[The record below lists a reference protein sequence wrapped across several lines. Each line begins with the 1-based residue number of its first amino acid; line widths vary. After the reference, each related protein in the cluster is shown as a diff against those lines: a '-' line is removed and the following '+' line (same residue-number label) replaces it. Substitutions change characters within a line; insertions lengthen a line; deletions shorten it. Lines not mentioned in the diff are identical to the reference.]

1 MSVTKANIGMNT
13 LHSLLLLHRYE
24 CARLQFQAA
33 SDSSDVF
40 ALPVGCLGRRVVQ
53 AWQRH
58 SMSPISAHGDLLQV
72 YANSIFGADAA
83 FTSAALLAQQ
93 HAEAH
98 PDEVCFV
105 LVKLPPSGLHFQ
117 IRHLLCTP

>member
-1 MSVTKANIGMNT
+1 MNT

-24 CARLQFQAA
+24 CARLQLQAA

-40 ALPVGCLGRRVVQ
+40 ALPFGCLGT
-53 AWQRH
+53 WQ
-58 SMSPISAHGDLLQV
+58 SMSAISAHGNLLQV

-98 PDEVCFV
+98 PDEVCF
-105 LVKLPPSGLHFQ
+105 
-117 IRHLLCTP
+117 LLLKTASQRSAF